1 MNNRFI
7 SKHNNIF
14 VKIIDTIFTVCMAIF
29 ITISHGEENFVE
41 THAFKFFAA
50 TFMAFGLLLYTLK
63 KLSKTEMLL
72 DVVFKVM
79 AITGISI
86 ITAALTTS
94 NIDFSGLNSAFYL
107 LFIILLYSILNKK
120 SKWRINGEDKTCS
133 SKEFLQYRYS
143 KTISYM
149 PTILIFIAL
158 LIPGIFNFTTTGFV
172 ISMSIGYSIE
182 LLVVYI
188 ADKIYPTGPSNTDI
202 NEN

>member
-7 SKHNNIF
+7 SKHKNIF
-14 VKIIDTIFTVCMAIF
+14 VKIIDTIFTVSMAIF
-29 ITISHGEENFVE
+29 ITISHGEENFVG

-63 KLSKTEMLL
+63 KLSRTEMLL
-72 DVVFKVM
+72 DVVFKVV

-86 ITAALTTS
+86 ITATLTAS

-120 SKWRINGEDKTCS
+120 SKWRINGEDKICS